1 MNFKEITPHAVDG
14 FRAAGSGL
22 DASVGNIVSD
32 PNFKTITEFGRDF
45 VIEALPG
52 DQRTG
57 LDQSYGEGMIKT
69 GVGLRDTGLI
79 NTGIKRHTQ
88 KHAGNL
94 RETAAEKTLGAGLRK
109 AGSVF
114 AKRIPAMASKVAAG
128 TAGSAGALAIPM
140 GIWAAADTLDT
151 AVQAATGRTIL
162 DHANDPGRIRGRYG
176 AKLAGY

>member
-1 MNFKEITPHAVDG
+1 MSFKKITAPAVDG
-14 FRAAGSGL
+14 FRAVSSGL
-22 DASVGNIVSD
+22 DASVGNIASD
-32 PNFKTITEFGRDF
+32 PTFKTIAEFGRDF
-45 VIEALPG
+45 TIEALPG

-69 GVGLRDTGLI
+69 GVALRDTGLV

-88 KHAGNL
+88 KHAGSL

-109 AGSVF
+109 AGTVL

-140 GIWAAADTLDT
+140 GVWAAADTLDT

-162 DHANDPGRIRGRYG
+162 EHAEDPNRIRGRYG
-176 AKLAGY
+176 AKHGL